1 MEVNVGLRALI
12 GTEGA
17 GGFYRARHVQHDA
30 CPTMIVPALSVLVH
44 DMLGHNVQA
53 AVDELM
59 RSDWS
64 RLYALP
70 GTGTAG
76 HLVGVPSHSGR
87 EPEAGHLA
95 SASAGDRE
103 WAYLFGDHRLHVY
116 LGVLPERGPKQ
127 WKPWACWS
135 VHELPSLPM
144 TEVLDV
150 QKAGYA
156 AQWRAS
162 DFRGYMEAVRD
173 RMGEVVR

>member
-1 MEVNVGLRALI
+1 MGLRAI
-12 GTEGA
+12 VGTEGA
-17 GGFYRARHVQHDA
+17 GGFYRARYVQHDA

-44 DMLGHNVQA
+44 DILGHNVQA

-64 RLYALP
+64 WLYALP
-70 GTGTAG
+70 GTGTTA
-76 HLVGVPSHSGR
+76 HLVGVPSDSGS
-87 EPEAGHLA
+87 EAEVGHLG
-95 SASAGDRE
+95 SANVGDRE

-116 LGVLPERGPKQ
+116 LGVFPERGPKQ

-135 VHELPSLPM
+135 VRELPSVSI
-144 TEVLDV
+144 TEVLNV

-162 DFRGYMEAVRD
+162 DFRAYMEAVRG
-173 RMGEVVR
+173 RREVAR